1 MKRLFIITALVCMQV
16 ISVFAQGPT
25 SRVNTEKVRMYR
37 QPAIGGEVMRLLGS
51 EDEIIVMRKQNSE
64 WSLVQIDGEA
74 GYVLNSYLKAKKAK
88 KATAAKTPVSVDK
101 SAKL

>member
-1 MKRLFIITALVCMQV
+1 MKRLLFIIALVCMQV
-16 ISVFAQGPT
+16 VSSFAQGPT
-25 SRVNTEKVRMYR
+25 SRVNTEKVKMYR
-37 QPAIGGEVMRLLGS
+37 QPGIGGEVMRLLGP
-51 EDEIIVMRKQNSE
+51 EDEIIVMRKQNHE

-88 KATAAKTPVSVDK
+88 KATAAKTPVAPNK